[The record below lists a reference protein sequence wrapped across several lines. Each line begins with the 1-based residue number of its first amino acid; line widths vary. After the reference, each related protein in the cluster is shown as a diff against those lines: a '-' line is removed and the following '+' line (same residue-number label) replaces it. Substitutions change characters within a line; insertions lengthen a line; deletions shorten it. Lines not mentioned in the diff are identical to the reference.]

1 MPELLIRDMPP
12 ELFERLKAS
21 AAKHNRSIS
30 EEAIAFLEK
39 ALPAKPRKVEIPR
52 AHKGRFPIT
61 KEFIDM
67 AKREGREVKFP
78 TPIKGRFPL
87 TQEFLDKHKRE
98 GLP

>member
-12 ELFERLKAS
+12 ELYERLKAS
-21 AAKHNRSIS
+21 AAKHNRSVS

-39 ALPAKPRKVEIPR
+39 ALPQERQR
-52 AHKGRFPIT
+52 
-61 KEFIDM
+61 
-67 AKREGREVKFP
+67 REVKVP
-78 TPIKGRFPL
+78 TPIKGKFPL